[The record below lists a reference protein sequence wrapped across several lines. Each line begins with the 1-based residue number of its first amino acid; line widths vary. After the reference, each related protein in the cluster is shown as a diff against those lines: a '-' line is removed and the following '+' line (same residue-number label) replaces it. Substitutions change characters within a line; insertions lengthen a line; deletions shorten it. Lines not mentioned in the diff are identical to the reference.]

1 MRVEDDKLKRLC
13 QHTFCNI
20 KNFRILLRNITTT
33 IRNTKFRI
41 YRDCETTNFTTP
53 CRLLYTKELKRSK
66 YTLLAFYVQEYSTE

>member
-13 QHTFCNI
+13 QHI
-20 KNFRILLRNITTT
+20 HSAILRILLRNITTT
-33 IRNTKFRI
+33 IRNTEFRI